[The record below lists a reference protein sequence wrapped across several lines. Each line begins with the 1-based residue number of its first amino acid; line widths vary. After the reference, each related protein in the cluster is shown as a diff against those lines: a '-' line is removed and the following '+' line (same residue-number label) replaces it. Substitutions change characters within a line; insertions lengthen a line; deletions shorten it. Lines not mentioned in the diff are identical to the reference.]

1 MKILSKNVE
10 ETNKVAQDFLNK
22 LSPKD
27 DSATIV
33 GLFGDLGSGKT
44 TFTQALAKHLNVAE
58 VVTSPTFVI
67 EKIYLLNDSQKLS
80 ENPLRLTR
88 ANGFEEIPKAFG
100 RLIHIDAYRLDS
112 GKELLSLQ
120 FAEIQ
125 KDPKNLILIEW
136 PERVEDILPSDLI
149 KINFKFISENER
161 EIDAEYLK

>member
-1 MKILSKNVE
+1 MKVLSKNLE
-10 ETNKVAQDFLNK
+10 ETNKAAKDFLNK
-22 LSPKD
+22 LSPKA

-44 TFTQALAKHLNVAE
+44 TFTQALARHLNVEE

-67 EKIYLLNDSQKLS
+67 EKIYLLNNDQKLS
-80 ENPLRLTR
+80 ENPLRLTQTNR
-88 ANGFEEIPKAFG
+88 YEEIPKAFKK
-100 RLIHIDAYRLDS
+100 LIHIDAYRLDS

-136 PERVEDILPSDLI
+136 PERVADILPSDLI
-149 KINFKFISENER
+149 KINFKFVSENER
-161 EIDAEYLK
+161 EILF

>member
-1 MKILSKNVE
+1 MKVLSKSLE
-10 ETNKVAQDFLNK
+10 ETNKAAQDFLNK

-27 DSATIV
+27 NSATIV
-33 GLFGDLGSGKT
+33 GLFGDLGAGKT
-44 TFTQALAKHLNVAE
+44 TFTQALAKNLGVTE

-67 EKIYLLNDSQKLS
+67 EKIYLLKDGEKPAESSLYLTKTNRSDSF
-80 ENPLRLTR
+80 PPV
-88 ANGFEEIPKAFG
+88 FE

-136 PERVEDILPSDLI
+136 PERVIDVLPADLI
-149 KINFKFISENER
+149 KINFKFINENER
-161 EIDAEYLK
+161 EIIF

>member
-1 MKILSKNVE
+1 MNVLSKSLE
-10 ETNKVAQDFLNK
+10 ETNKAAQDFLNK

-27 DSATIV
+27 NSATIV
-33 GLFGDLGSGKT
+33 GLFGDLGAGKT
-44 TFTQALAKHLNVAE
+44 TFTQALAKNLGVTE

-67 EKIYLLNDSQKLS
+67 EKIYLLKDGEKPAESSLYLTKTNRSDSF
-80 ENPLRLTR
+80 PPV
-88 ANGFEEIPKAFG
+88 FE

-136 PERVEDILPSDLI
+136 PERVIDVLPADLI
-149 KINFKFISENER
+149 KINFKFINENER
-161 EIDAEYLK
+161 EIIF

>member
-1 MKILSKNVE
+1 MKILSKNLK
-10 ETNKVAQDFLNK
+10 ETDKVAQDFLNK

-44 TFTQALAKHLNVAE
+44 TFTQALAKHLNVSE

-67 EKIYLLNDSQKLS
+67 EKIYLLNRS
-80 ENPLRLTR
+80 ESFPPV
-88 ANGFEEIPKAFG
+88 FE

-136 PERVEDILPSDLI
+136 PERVVDILPADLI
-149 KINFKFISENER
+149 KINFKFVSENER
-161 EIDAEYLK
+161 EILF